1 MCWMMLLET
10 LFLFFLMTDF
20 ETFFSLYLLLS
31 LYDVFDDV
39 TAGGARDQLRQG
51 RGVVDVSQGLCQ
63 AFRSGATSRG
73 VSINNSEFARL
84 TQHLPTGL
92 IRPLMTT
99 FFKMYNSQTYNNS
112 RTIFF
117 LSACQSE
124 RAFSEFVLR
133 YKVFNIQVYARL
145 I

>member
-1 MCWMMLLET
+1 MKTYFFIKRYTLVLSMLVKKSSFFEKYNFSQRQLAWNTIQLNLRKKRRTLEK
-10 LFLFFLMTDF
+10 LMKKRF
-20 ETFFSLYLLLS
+20 
-31 LYDVFDDV
+31 
-39 TAGGARDQLRQG
+39 
-51 RGVVDVSQGLCQ
+51 VS
-63 AFRSGATSRG
+63 
-73 VSINNSEFARL
+73 L

-92 IRPLMTT
+92 IRPLITN
-99 FFKMYNSQTYNNS
+99 FFKMYNSHTYNNS